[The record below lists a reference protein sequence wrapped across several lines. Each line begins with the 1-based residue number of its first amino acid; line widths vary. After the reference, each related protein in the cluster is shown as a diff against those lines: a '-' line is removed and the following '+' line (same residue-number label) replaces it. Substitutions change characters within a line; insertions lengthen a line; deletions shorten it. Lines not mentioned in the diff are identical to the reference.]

1 MIIDITEIV
10 LTPGNNGEKCV
21 ADVNHLDKYGKP
33 IEACCDECDYAICC
47 LKCECELCKR
57 KICVNDEK

>member
-1 MIIDITEIV
+1 MIIDITGIV
-10 LTPGNNGEKCV
+10 LTPGNNGENCLGNGK
-21 ADVNHLDKYGKP
+21 HFDKDGNP

-47 LKCECELCKR
+47 LKGKCELCER